1 MAGQRQGALEPGR
14 SGADDGDA
22 SCGRA
27 ATHDERCGGPALG
40 PGRSEVGVDGAEQD
54 RVERA
59 AVLVA
64 GHARTDLRS
73 PPGEQLTRHVRIGDQ
88 CARHADEVR
97 AGGQRG
103 FDRVRRAERVRDQ
116 QRRADQ
122 LPDPADV
129 AEQRWLLGRHVAHVG
144 RAHAHREVHVID
156 ERVHG
161 REQLAQSV
169 DGQARLAA
177 PVRREP
183 DADHHLRQRGTD
195 LAHDALDDGQPRV
208 GRLGTGPAVRRRRQ
222 ELGQQIAVRGVQLDD
237 LEPGRGRVDR
247 RAAEPFD
254 DRVELAAAQRARTR
268 RLARRAHGRRG
279 HGGEPLLGAGR
290 LAAEVHELA
299 RRDRAF
305 GPDRLRASGHARHG
319 LGPPR
324 LGGDP
329 PPPRRLRGHDGTAD
343 GQHRRAAGRPPA
355 PVLGVLRE
363 RQPVLEDPARVRRA
377 HEPVAERHVGES
389 EWFGGAH
396 RPRQPCGPRPPI
408 SAR

>member
-1 MAGQRQGALEPGR
+1 MPTTTCG
-14 SGADDGDA
+14 SDDA
-22 SCGRA
+22 
-27 ATHDERCGGPALG
+27 
-40 PGRSEVGVDGAEQD
+40 
-54 RVERA
+54 
-59 AVLVA
+59 
-64 GHARTDLRS
+64 
-73 PPGEQLTRHVRIGDQ
+73 
-88 CARHADEVR
+88 
-97 AGGQRG
+97 
-103 FDRVRRAERVRDQ
+103 
-116 QRRADQ
+116 
-122 LPDPADV
+122 
-129 AEQRWLLGRHVAHVG
+129 
-144 RAHAHREVHVID
+144 
-156 ERVHG
+156 
-161 REQLAQSV
+161 
-169 DGQARLAA
+169 
-177 PVRREP
+177 
-183 DADHHLRQRGTD
+183 D

-268 RLARRAHGRRG
+268 RLARRAHGRRA

-329 PPPRRLRGHDGTAD
+329 PPPRRLRSHDGTAD

-363 RQPVLEDPARVRRA
+363 RQPVHEDPAPVRRA
-377 HEPVAERHVGES
+377 HKPVAERQVGEL

-396 RPRQPCGPRPPI
+396 RVRQPCGPRPPI